1 MSHETRAFSFS
12 VHSLS
17 RLLQGPCTW
26 FLHHPHISLSLSLSG
41 HPSLLL
47 SSLSPTYALLQGTHV
62 KALFHCLEGLSSPV
76 HTLRHVWSSVKVRH
90 VNSKQYGYGWECKMV
105 QWLWKV
111 FDSYLN
117 FPCNLATSLL
127 GIYPREMKAYVYTK
141 TYPRIFMQVLFI
153 IASKWS

>member
-1 MSHETRAFSFS
+1 MKPEPS
-12 VHSLS
+12 VSLLIPSLDCS
-17 RLLQGPCTW
+17 RGHAPGSCIIPT
-26 FLHHPHISLSLSLSG
+26 SLSLSLSG

-76 HTLRHVWSSVKVRH
+76 HTLRHVWSSVKVKH

-117 FPCNLATSLL
+117 LPYNLATALL